1 MFEAYNKS
9 LPLALSSVFVYSKDS
24 VHQRAHV
31 RELKVIMM
39 LDLGWHECVRGKF
52 YINFILVLIN
62 KCFLSLCRKDEV
74 EDPGLP
80 SSH

>member
-1 MFEAYNKS
+1 MI
-9 LPLALSSVFVYSKDS
+9 L
-24 VHQRAHV
+24 
-31 RELKVIMM
+31 M
-39 LDLGWHECVRGKF
+39 LDLGRHECVRGKF
-52 YINFILVLIN
+52 YINYIFVLIN